1 MKGKLY
7 QILAAKIDA
16 RLNCIKSGN
25 TEWKAKH
32 EENIYYLIRNYLPH
46 GSGIDGENEI
56 DLGKSTGEKIVI
68 HTSFHHMDEY
78 GGYDGWTDHTITVTP
93 SLQFDFTL
101 KISGPNRNDIKDY
114 LYECFAEDLNREVE
128 E

>member
-16 RLNCIKSGN
+16 RRNSIKSGN
-25 TEWKAKH
+25 AEWESNH
-32 EENIYYLIRNYLPH
+32 ENAIRNLTDELPH

-56 DLGKSTGEKIVI
+56 DLDKSTGEKIII

-78 GGYDGWTDHTITVTP
+78 GGYDGWTDHTLTVTP
-93 SLQFDFTL
+93 SLQFGFNL
-101 KISGPNRNDIKDY
+101 KISGRNRNDIKDY